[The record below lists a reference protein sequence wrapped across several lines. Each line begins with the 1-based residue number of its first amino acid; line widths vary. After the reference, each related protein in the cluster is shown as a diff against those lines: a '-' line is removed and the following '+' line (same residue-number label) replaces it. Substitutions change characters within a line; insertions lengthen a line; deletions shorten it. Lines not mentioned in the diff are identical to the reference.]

1 MIPFQKRQTNH
12 SPKDSFK
19 KQCYQRGLT
28 LFPRHPTDEGE
39 LASKSGPLTKA
50 SKAHSKDGPTSI
62 GRLFRACY
70 HSMITTCAISSC
82 SFIPGVAKEIDAPEI
97 PAELP
102 EFSQTGARYLV
113 TSGEA
118 TEREETLDF
127 LEAIHT
133 LYDENRQK
141 LHTDRELAIEHQKER
156 QRQIKIEAAKPK
168 TRVLKIWRHTR
179 PEENQAPE

>member
-1 MIPFQKRQTNH
+1 M
-12 SPKDSFK
+12 
-19 KQCYQRGLT
+19 
-28 LFPRHPTDEGE
+28 
-39 LASKSGPLTKA
+39 
-50 SKAHSKDGPTSI
+50 
-62 GRLFRACY
+62 
-70 HSMITTCAISSC
+70 
-82 SFIPGVAKEIDAPEI
+82 
-97 PAELP
+97 
-102 EFSQTGARYLV
+102 